1 MCGRPVLA
9 FEVTGQVGKLPLPQS
24 RVAHVCPVYKGHS
37 PAVITPPITIIETV
51 DGGTALVVTADGHHP
66 ILPGLETIGFD
77 FMRGDLRLA
86 RLVWEFSAMAD
97 RVWQMKAALANPR
110 VEIFEK
116 RESHGQS
123 NRGSW
128 HS

>member
-9 FEVTGQVGKLPLPQS
+9 FEVTGQVGRLPLPQS
-24 RVAHVCPVYKGHS
+24 S
-37 PAVITPPITIIETV
+37 
-51 DGGTALVVTADGHHP
+51 
-66 ILPGLETIGFD
+66 
-77 FMRGDLRLA
+77 GDLRLA
-86 RLVWEFSAMAD
+86 RLVWEFSAIAD
-97 RVWQMKAALANPR
+97 RVWQMKAALANPL
-110 VEIFEK
+110 VEIFEN